1 MFKGRDIS
9 VILEVSPEGE
19 SPKSGGK
26 ESGGN
31 ESEVRRKWVRSP
43 EEKSPEEL
51 FHKVIPV
58 GDSNFEL
65 FALIFENLN

>member
-26 ESGGN
+26 ES
-31 ESEVRRKWVRSP
+31 EVRRERVRRKCVRSP
-43 EEKSPEEL
+43 EEKSPEEI
-51 FHKVIPV
+51 FHMVIPV
-58 GDSNFEL
+58 GDSYFIL
-65 FALIFENLN
+65 CALCFIL